1 MVDIID
7 EELELRLV
15 DTSQLVAEAK
25 KLKEAQRIRKEADNL
40 LKKDPQRL
48 KEEKEMLKRLK
59 ESQKKP
65 LTVSGT
71 PIPFIGDPKDI
82 LPKREAKI
90 QTRTGA
96 ITGQKTASAFT
107 AMQKK
112 IKELEKKQKKA
123 IKKIDDFQDK
133 FVDKL
138 QGAESFLTSGSISA
152 GALGVFGGIAARF
165 GPLGILIASAVT
177 AVTTQ
182 FFQEFE
188 RGGIFS
194 TALKITEREKNI
206 ADIDY
211 VVDVRSGTKFL
222 TSDLR
227 MAQKAPETSNTLNLR
242 YEHIR
247 YTSQELGK

>member
-1 MVDIID
+1 MADII
-7 EELELRLV
+7 EEEVELHLV
-15 DTSQLVAEAK
+15 DTRQLVEEAK
-25 KLKEAQRIRKEADNL
+25 KLKEAQRIKRGNDKIQ
-40 LKKDPQRL
+40 KD
-48 KEEKEMLKRLK
+48 
-59 ESQKKP
+59 
-65 LTVSGT
+65 LTKST
-71 PIPFIGDPKDI
+71 SPIPFIGDPKDI
-82 LPKREAKI
+82 LPKREQKI
-90 QTRTGA
+90 QTRLGA
-96 ITGQKTASAFT
+96 ISGQKTVNEFT
-107 AMQKK
+107 KMQKK
-112 IKELEKKQKKA
+112 VKELEKKQKKA

-138 QGAESFLTSGSISA
+138 ESAGSFLNSGSISG

-165 GPLGILIASAVT
+165 GPIGLLIASAVT
-177 AVTTQ
+177 ALTTQ

-206 ADIDY
+206 VDIDY

-227 MAQKAPETSNTLNLR
+227 MAQKAPDTSNTLNLR

>member
-1 MVDIID
+1 MVADIID
-7 EELELRLV
+7 EEVELRLI
-15 DTSQLVAEAK
+15 DTRQLVAEAK
-25 KLKEAQRIRKEADNL
+25 KLKEAKRIAD
-40 LKKDPQRL
+40 
-48 KEEKEMLKRLK
+48 
-59 ESQKKP
+59 
-65 LTVSGT
+65 
-71 PIPFIGDPKDI
+71 
-82 LPKREAKI
+82 EAKKI
-90 QTRTGA
+90 KPQLSFSQAPFAAPEQAIPKSQAKAQTRVGA
-96 ITGQKTASAFT
+96 IKGQNTFSAFT
-107 AMQKK
+107 DMQKK

-123 IKKIDDFQDK
+123 IKKLDDFQDK

-165 GPLGILIASAVT
+165 GPIGLLIASAVS
-177 AVTTQ
+177 AITTQ

-206 ADIDY
+206 VDIDY

>member
-1 MVDIID
+1 MADIVD
-7 EELELRLV
+7 EEIELHLV

-25 KLKEAQRIRKEADNL
+25 KLKEAQRI
-40 LKKDPQRL
+40 KKQND
-48 KEEKEMLKRLK
+48 KI
-59 ESQKKP
+59 QKK
-65 LTVSGT
+65 LTTST
-71 PIPFIGDPKDI
+71 APISFIGDPKDI
-82 LPKREAKI
+82 LPKSELRK
-90 QTRTGA
+90 QTRKGA
-96 ITGQKTASAFT
+96 ISGQKTASAFT
-107 AMQKK
+107 DMQKK

-123 IKKIDDFQDK
+123 IKKIDDFQEK

-138 QGAESFLTSGSISA
+138 DTAKSFLESGSVA
-152 GALGVFGGIAARF
+152 GGALGVFGGVASRF
-165 GPLGILIASAVT
+165 GPIGLLVAAAVAT
-177 AVTTQ
+177 LVPAY
-182 FFQEFE
+182 FKEFE

-194 TALKITEREKNI
+194 TALPITEREKNI
-206 ADIDY
+206 VDIDY

>member
-1 MVDIID
+1 MVEDIID
-7 EELELRLV
+7 EEVELRLI
-15 DTSQLVAEAK
+15 DTRQLVAEAK
-25 KLKEAQRIRKEADNL
+25 KLKEAKRIAD
-40 LKKDPQRL
+40 
-48 KEEKEMLKRLK
+48 
-59 ESQKKP
+59 
-65 LTVSGT
+65 
-71 PIPFIGDPKDI
+71 
-82 LPKREAKI
+82 EAKKI
-90 QTRTGA
+90 KPQLSFSQAPFTAPSETIPKSQEKAQTRLGA
-96 ITGQKTASAFT
+96 IKGQNTFKAFT

-112 IKELEKKQKKA
+112 IKELEKNQKKA
-123 IKKIDDFQDK
+123 LKKLDDFQDK

-165 GPLGILIASAVT
+165 GPIGLLIASAVS
-177 AVTTQ
+177 AITTQ

-206 ADIDY
+206 VDIDY
-211 VVDVRSGTKFL
+211 VVDVKSGTKFL